1 MATKS
6 QILHARGRRIR
17 SSNIIGYVIAIL
29 IAGLILGAFY
39 MAKESRN
46 WLALGKGKTLS
57 SCNLSSG
64 KWVYD
69 DESYPLYK
77 DNHYS
82 FMSIFNG
89 VSCERT
95 GRVDSK
101 YQHWRWQ
108 PHDCD
113 LPRFDAMAMLD
124 RLRGKRLVFVGDG
137 VTRNK
142 WASMVCLLDSSIT
155 PALKSVIANGST
167 ITLKINWRVNVK
179 SKEYNAT
186 IQHYWAPYLVQSNSD
201 HPVLHNFSSEQIV
214 GVQAIERHARHW
226 TDADI
231 LVFNSH
237 MWWRRPKFK
246 VLWGSFESPDKIYEE
261 VEMLRAL
268 EIALKTW
275 SDWLEFHINRT
286 KTKIYFVS
294 RSPTHERGE
303 EWGKAKGENCYS
315 ETEPIL
321 KEGYR
326 GRESNPRL
334 DQMLETTMNNLKTRG
349 LKIQTI
355 DITQLSEYR
364 KDAHTS
370 IYQRMWNRLTK
381 EQLANPKTYADCVNW
396 CVPGVPDVWNELLYA
411 YIFHF

>member
-17 SSNIIGYVIAIL
+17 SSNIISYVIAIL
-29 IAGLILGAFY
+29 IGGLILGAVY
-39 MAKESRN
+39 MTKESRN

-57 SCNLSSG
+57 SCNLFSG

-77 DNHYS
+77 ENHCS

-95 GRVDSK
+95 GRMDSK

-124 RLRGKRLVFVGDG
+124 RLRGKRLVFVGDA
-137 VTRNK
+137 VTRNQ
-142 WASMVCLLDSSIT
+142 WASMVCLLDSSIP
-155 PALKSVIANGST
+155 PALKSVITNGST
-167 ITLKINWRVNVK
+167 TTLKIN
-179 SKEYNAT
+179 EYNAT

-214 GVQAIERHARHW
+214 GVQAIERHARLW

-237 MWWRRPKFK
+237 MWGRRPKFK

-303 EWGKAKGENCYS
+303 EWGKAKGENCYG

-321 KEGYR
+321 KEGYPA
-326 GRESNPRL
+326 RESNPRV
-334 DQMLETTMNNLKTRG
+334 DQMLETTITKLKTRG

-381 EQLANPKTYADCVNW
+381 EQLANPKTYADCANW
-396 CVPGVPDVWNELLYA
+396 CVPGVPDVWNELLYT